1 MMDEEKRVEV
11 ERKENPNSGLVGATL
26 IKYLSYI
33 IIFFGIIW
41 FLIQY
46 ILPRF

>member
-1 MMDEEKRVEV
+1 MDKEKRVEV
-11 ERKENPNSGLVGATL
+11 QSEEKTKSGLVGATL

-41 FLIQY
+41 FIINY